1 MKTFSVPFEKRS
13 HELEALI
20 KVKLILDVNFFT
32 FVDERVN
39 NDIFAEADVIFLILL
54 GMHFMFPSVLLKLL
68 TKRW

>member
-13 HELEALI
+13 HGLEALI

-54 GMHFMFPSVLLKLL
+54 GMYFMFPSVLLKLL
-68 TKRW
+68 TKR